1 MGSAEIDGAARCLY
15 IHSHIVTYGNEA
27 TENLTRMIR
36 EEIECMWNEP
46 NAKVL
51 LDDHGYQ
58 LIFRITAEYK
68 PVIDPIEV
76 LSNTDPRCN
85 YFRIEKYALE
95 NISFVDG
102 VGSNTGYFLLENLYV
117 GSTTAAHEYGHTLG
131 LKHPHDMDLRGK
143 GVPGIMYPRGTLVDA
158 PYQYNPQAVAG
169 DSSNGGTMHPK
180 NRKVLQSDIDLLR
193 LDRLDRENNIVGE
206 FTSVWHPDHSSLQ
219 A

>member
-1 MGSAEIDGAARCLY
+1 MGSAEIDGLARCLV
-15 IHSHIVTYGNEA
+15 IHSHVVTYGNEA

-46 NAKVL
+46 NARIL
-51 LDDHGYQ
+51 IDDYDYQ
-58 LIFRITAEYK
+58 LIFKISAEYK
-68 PVIDPIEV
+68 PDIDPVEI

-85 YFRIEKYALE
+85 YFRIEKFAME

-102 VGSNTGYFLLENLYV
+102 VGSNTGYFLIDNLYT

-131 LKHPHDMDLRGK
+131 LKHPHDLDLRGR
-143 GVPGIMYPRGTLVDA
+143 GIPGIMYPRGTLVDA
-158 PYQYNPQAVAG
+158 PYQYNPEARSG

-180 NRKVLQSDIDLLR
+180 NRKVLQGDIDLLR
-193 LDRLDRENNIVGE
+193 LDRLDQENNIVGD
-206 FTSVWHPDHSSLQ
+206 FTSIWHPDHSTLQ